1 MINYSSTQT
10 GEDEKKGV
18 LNVVRLAIPR
28 NAYSSEH
35 IDYTVQAL
43 RELYKYRGHI
53 PKVRIARGAT
63 LRLRHFQS
71 GLQPIY
77 PEKHHD

>member
-1 MINYSSTQT
+1 MTT
-10 GEDEKKGV
+10 AEDERRGV

-35 IDYTVQAL
+35 IDYSVQAL
-43 RELYKYRGHI
+43 SEMYKHRDHI
-53 PKVRIARGAT
+53 PKMRIARGET

-71 GLQPIY
+71 GLVPIY
-77 PEKHHD
+77 HHHEKH